1 MTFATARCHDCR
13 APIWFGRTIKDKR
26 QPLDVHPVSSGT
38 VVVDQVEM
46 SVDQLAGKM
55 DGARVRTLRKD
66 EVVSEDVPRYSV
78 HAATCKKPKK
88 PRRRAR

>member
-1 MTFATARCHDCR
+1 MTFATARCRDCR

-26 QPLDVHPVSSGT
+26 QPLDVHPVPDGN

-46 SVDQLAGKM
+46 SLDQLGGAM

-66 EVVSEDVPRYSV
+66 EDISPDVPRYTV
-78 HAATCKKPKK
+78 HLVTCKKRKANRG
-88 PRRRAR
+88 RR